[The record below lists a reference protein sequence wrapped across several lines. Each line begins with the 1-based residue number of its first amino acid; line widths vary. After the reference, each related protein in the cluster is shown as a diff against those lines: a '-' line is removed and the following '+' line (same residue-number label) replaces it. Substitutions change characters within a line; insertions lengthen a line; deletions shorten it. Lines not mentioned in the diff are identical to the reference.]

1 MKRLQCCLDHRT
13 MLRKI
18 VVAGRQIFD
27 FAKAIESV
35 DPKHFIN
42 QQMRT
47 SLIKVQFTKAQVEQF
62 VYFQEKVIEVFRV
75 KGTFASS
82 D

>member
-27 FAKAIESV
+27 FARAIESV

-47 SLIKVQFTKAQVEQF
+47 SLIKV
-62 VYFQEKVIEVFRV
+62 
-75 KGTFASS
+75 
-82 D
+82 